1 MLMYGEGHKQ
11 GGSQS
16 CCCSVSSLVDAL
28 PCGGRPDVL
37 QQHAGQLAPVLDT
50 SHNLHTTRQPSYS
63 LVFMLRS
70 MPSEEDEDLLLF
82 SPCICVTSTTIEC
95 TTRTTLQKQCDGGDV
110 WKAAEDGCIV
120 HMQQRCHHAATA
132 LPAPASASSF
142 YQDLDCTLLMR
153 SSNTADCIPR
163 ASRSM

>member
-70 MPSEEDEDLLLF
+70 MPSDEDEDLLLF
-82 SPCICVTSTTIEC
+82 APCIASLALPLSAHHVPRYKSNVAEVMFGK
-95 TTRTTLQKQCDGGDV
+95 LQKMDV
-110 WKAAEDGCIV
+110 
-120 HMQQRCHHAATA
+120 
-132 LPAPASASSF
+132 
-142 YQDLDCTLLMR
+142 
-153 SSNTADCIPR
+153 
-163 ASRSM
+163 